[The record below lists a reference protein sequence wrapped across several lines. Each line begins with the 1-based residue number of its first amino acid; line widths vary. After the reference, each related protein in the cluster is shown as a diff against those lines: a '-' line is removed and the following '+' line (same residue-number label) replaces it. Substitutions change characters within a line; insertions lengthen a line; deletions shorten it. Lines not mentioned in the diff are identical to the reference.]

1 MILMLDFVAERYGML
16 PSQVLKEG
24 NSLDFVIAE
33 AAQGYKNKTQ
43 AEAQAR
49 ARGETLQPKVPKLSQ
64 EEMMKMLERAKEQ
77 AK

>member
-33 AAQGYKNKTQ
+33 AAQGYKNK
-43 AEAQAR
+43 
-49 ARGETLQPKVPKLSQ
+49 L
-64 EEMMKMLERAKEQ
+64 Q
-77 AK
+77 AKANNKSTDLNDQYSQSELLDILNRSRGQK